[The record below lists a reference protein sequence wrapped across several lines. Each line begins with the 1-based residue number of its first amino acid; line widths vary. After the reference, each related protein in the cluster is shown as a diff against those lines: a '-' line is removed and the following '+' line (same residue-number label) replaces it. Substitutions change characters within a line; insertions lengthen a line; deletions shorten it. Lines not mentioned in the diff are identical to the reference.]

1 MAPPDD
7 TPRSL
12 AAGTEEAQHQEAT
25 STKKESS
32 LTSSSESLFERLGGS
47 SAVKSVVDDF
57 YTRCI
62 DDPYLAKFFDTSK
75 LSALKY
81 HQLKFLK
88 VAFTKIPDDLDVTA
102 LMLDKH
108 RLLFRD
114 RGLNASHFDKVCLH
128 LVASLDSAGAT
139 PELIDEA
146 ANILLPL
153 RPVFE
158 LGEQKYGAGSG
169 SDASSEDGDEE
180 GKVNAAASE
189 PAEPTQ
195 YGSHAVLHSGASG
208 ASSTAAPQ
216 TNENRAT
223 LSDRLGGND
232 ALRAAVAGLYQKIL
246 DDDEL
251 SIFFQDVNMTA
262 LKLHQIEFLKVAFG
276 QVPDGLDVSGLM
288 LSKHRRLFEAG
299 LNEMHFDR
307 VAAHLVATLADL
319 NVPEALIDEAVGIVG
334 PLRAVFE
341 QGALEAQIRAKQ

>member
-12 AAGTEEAQHQEAT
+12 AAGTEEAQQQEAT
-25 STKKESS
+25 STKKESTLS
-32 LTSSSESLFERLGGS
+32 PLTSSPSESLFERLGGS

-57 YTRCI
+57 YTRCV

-114 RGLNASHFDKVCLH
+114 RGLNATHFDRVCLH

-169 SDASSEDGDEE
+169 SDTSSEEE
-180 GKVNAAASE
+180 KVNAAESE
-189 PAEPTQ
+189 SAEPKQ
-195 YGSHAVLHSGASG
+195 YGSHAVLHSDARS

-276 QVPDGLDVSGLM
+276 QVPDNLDVSGLM

-299 LNEMHFDR
+299 LNEVHFDR
-307 VAAHLVATLADL
+307 VASHLVATLADL

-341 QGALEAQIRAKQ
+341 QGALEAQTRAKQ